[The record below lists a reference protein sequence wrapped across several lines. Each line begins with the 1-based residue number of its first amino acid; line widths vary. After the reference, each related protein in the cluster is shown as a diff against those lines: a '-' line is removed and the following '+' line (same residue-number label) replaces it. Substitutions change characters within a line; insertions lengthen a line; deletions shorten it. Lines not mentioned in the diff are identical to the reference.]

1 MISPQ
6 EVERIARLAALEV
19 APEDLP
25 DLAAQLDRIVE
36 YVGHLPPL
44 DGADAA
50 DRDPAV
56 LRADEVAPAP
66 LTEPPARFAPDFRDG
81 FFVVPRL
88 AAMDQG

>member
-1 MISPQ
+1 MISPE

-19 APEDLP
+19 ASEELPE
-25 DLAAQLDRIVE
+25 LAAQLDRIVE

-44 DGADAA
+44 DAAA
-50 DRDPAV
+50 DRAAAPAT

-66 LTEPPARFAPDFRDG
+66 LAEPPAGFAPDFREG

-88 AAMDQG
+88 SAMDQG